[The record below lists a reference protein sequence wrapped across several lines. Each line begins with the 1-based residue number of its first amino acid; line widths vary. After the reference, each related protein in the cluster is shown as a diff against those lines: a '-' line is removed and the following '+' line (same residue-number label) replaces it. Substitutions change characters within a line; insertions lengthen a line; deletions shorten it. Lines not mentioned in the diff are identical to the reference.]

1 MKRTLLTLAVL
12 TAMASLAHAESG
24 VSISGTV
31 DGGIRYQTNANQQGG
46 SLTSI
51 GTNGW
56 NSSNKIDFIGNED
69 LGDGSHVGFV
79 LEAGFNDG
87 TGALDNTT
95 NTLFNRQ
102 AFIQYAGRWGALSV
116 GRQYT
121 VAHDLILAYDPFGFR
136 YTPLLPLTRASS
148 GTRFNN
154 DLKYIQRFG
163 PIKLEL
169 ENSFGE
175 QAGDSHKGAAHG
187 IGLQYEGG
195 NLTFGGSV
203 NRRSI
208 LVGTTY
214 HDDNYWLV
222 GAAWISGP
230 LKISG
235 GTMLDHVIN
244 VAPALDGHTRDS
256 FGGVNYQLNA
266 TWNITGGHYI
276 TDAAA
281 DKAQRRN
288 MTIVGIEYALSKRTK
303 IYFEADHQRFRNAI
317 VSTVNTAGVG
327 SQNAITTGINHRF

>member
-1 MKRTLLTLAVL
+1 MKKYAAGLAMLAAV
-12 TAMASLAHAESG
+12 AQLAHAESG
-24 VSISGTV
+24 VTVSGTI
-31 DGGIRYQTNANQQGG
+31 DGGIRYQNNANPAGG

-56 NSSNKIDFIGNED
+56 NSSNKLDFIGNED
-69 LGDGSHVGFV
+69 LGDGSRVGFV

-95 NTLFNRQ
+95 GTLFQRQ
-102 AFIQYAGRWGALSV
+102 AFIQYEGRWGALSL

-121 VAHDLILAYDPFGFR
+121 ISHDFILSYDPFGFR

-154 DLKYIQRFG
+154 DLKYVKRFG
-163 PIKLEL
+163 PIRLEL
-169 ENSFGE
+169 ENAFGE
-175 QAGDSHKGAAHG
+175 VAGNAHNGAAHG
-187 IGLQYEGG
+187 VGLQYEAGE
-195 NLTFGGSV
+195 LTFGGSV

-222 GAAWISGP
+222 GAAWVHGP

-235 GTMLDHVIN
+235 GTMLDRVVN
-244 VAPALDGHTRDS
+244 VAPALDARTRDS
-256 FGGVNYQLNA
+256 FGGVNYQLDA
-266 TWNITGGHYI
+266 TWNITAGHYI
-276 TDAAA
+276 TDATA

-303 IYFEADHQRFRNAI
+303 LYFEADHQRFRNAI

-327 SQNAITTGINHRF
+327 SVNALTTGINHRF